1 MKTLNYSVTLS
12 GGLNLAGSTGAKL
25 EVEFWELF
33 LTPNKNMLASYDNIC
48 IKLKFLTL
56 YWLYF
61 GIIII
66 YKQILWNR
74 LVINR

>member
-1 MKTLNYSVTLS
+1 MFEMKTLNYSVTLS

-33 LTPNKNMLASYDNIC
+33 LTRNKNMLASYDNIC

-56 YWLYF
+56 YWLHF

-66 YKQILWNR
+66 YTQIL
-74 LVINR
+74 